1 MNAERN
7 YNKIYNEGG
16 EGYNPHRQTR
26 EQGEHAILRAQAKAH
41 AETPQGKIDALYRRI
56 ELECGSVAREW
67 GNTKEIDA
75 LQSSLYAE
83 IDKIKKEIE
92 AEFLKTWTLDET
104 KARRADW
111 NGFVKT
117 KISLINK
124 NPGLLRKKEQD
135 QGWTVADL
143 KKAVAIHKI

>member
-16 EGYNPHRQTR
+16 ESYNPHRQAR
-26 EQGEHAILRAQAKAH
+26 EQREHAILRTQAKAH

-67 GNTKEIDA
+67 GNIEEIDT
-75 LQSSLYAE
+75 LQSSLHAE
-83 IDKIKKEIE
+83 INKIKAQIE
-92 AEFLKTWTLDET
+92 VEFLKTWTLDET
-104 KARRADW
+104 KTRRAGW
-111 NGFVKT
+111 NDFIMDN
-117 KISLINK
+117 ISSINR
-124 NPGLLRKKEQD
+124 NPMLMSKREQA
-135 QGWTVADL
+135 QGWTFADL